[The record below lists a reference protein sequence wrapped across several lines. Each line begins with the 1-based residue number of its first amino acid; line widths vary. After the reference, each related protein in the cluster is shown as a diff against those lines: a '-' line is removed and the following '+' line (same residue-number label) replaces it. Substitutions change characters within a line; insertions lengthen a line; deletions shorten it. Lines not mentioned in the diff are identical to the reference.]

1 VSTDLSERAD
11 LIVSSGLLA
20 SFFAAS
26 FFPHFLSSLE
36 EEAFSFTEFDLDL
49 LSLMFWESSDSSSL
63 SSSSSSSD
71 ASSSPSSLFES
82 PSD

>member
-1 VSTDLSERAD
+1 VVSTDLSERAD
-11 LIVSSGLLA
+11 LIVSSALLA

-49 LSLMFWESSDSSSL
+49 LSLMF
-63 SSSSSSSD
+63 
-71 ASSSPSSLFES
+71 
-82 PSD
+82 